1 MASKSDSQNHY
12 FETILV
18 IFKLCGF
25 LDILN
30 ENYYMVNAVKLFLR
44 VENEPFFCLKKNWK
58 FIWDIFFIFKHCA

>member
-44 VENEPFFCLKKNWK
+44 VENEPFFV
-58 FIWDIFFIFKHCA
+58 